1 MIVIIGLVMGMGYL
15 GVSVG
20 PLVAALGAAGL
31 AVALAL
37 QGTLSNFASGV
48 MILLFRPFDEGDF
61 VEIGGVSGSV
71 KSLSLVST
79 ELRTGD
85 NKRVVVPN
93 GTVWGETITNYSSTG
108 TRRVDL
114 VFGIGYGDDIGKA
127 KKVLKK
133 VVEDHDDVL
142 DDPDPVIEVH
152 ELADSSVNFVCRPWV
167 KSGDYWK
174 VYWDLTREVK
184 EKFDEAG
191 ISIPFPQM
199 DVHVDK

>member
-1 MIVIIGLVMGMGYL
+1 M
-15 GVSVG
+15 
-20 PLVAALGAAGL
+20 
-31 AVALAL
+31 
-37 QGTLSNFASGV
+37 
-48 MILLFRPFDEGDF
+48 FRPFDEGDF
-61 VEIGGVSGSV
+61 VEVGGVSGSV
-71 KSLSLVST
+71 KSLSLVSA

-93 GTVWGETITNYSSTG
+93 GKVWGETITNYSSTG
-108 TRRVDL
+108 TRRTDL

-127 KKVLKK
+127 KKVLERI
-133 VVEDHDDVL
+133 VEKNDDIL

-174 VYWDLTREVK
+174 VHWELMRSVK
-184 EKFDEAG
+184 EEFDEAG

-199 DVHVDK
+199 DVHVEK